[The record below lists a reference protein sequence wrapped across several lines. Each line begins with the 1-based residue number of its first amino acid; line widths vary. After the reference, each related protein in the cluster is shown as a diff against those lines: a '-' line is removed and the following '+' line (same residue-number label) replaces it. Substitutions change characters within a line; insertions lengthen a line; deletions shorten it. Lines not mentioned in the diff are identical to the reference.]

1 MTMKDWVIAVLVVI
15 GVLSVVGFALRS
27 CGF

>member
-1 MTMKDWVIAVLVVI
+1 MTIKDWIIGALIVI
-15 GVLSVVGFALRS
+15 GVLSVVGYILRS

>member
-1 MTMKDWVIAVLVVI
+1 MSMKDWVIAALVVI
-15 GVLSVVGFALRS
+15 GVLSVVGFIMRS